1 MTDIETAASKESIY
15 ELKFTTSFAP
25 LYYMISRYFFHLIQD
40 RKSITM
46 YIILE
51 SEITIISSSS
61 CTYQVLI
68 KHINYD

>member
-46 YIILE
+46 YI
-51 SEITIISSSS
+51 
-61 CTYQVLI
+61 Y
-68 KHINYD
+68 